1 MLSREE
7 NEALCRIG
15 PGTVMGDF
23 VRQYWMPFLPS
34 RDLPERDGR
43 PVKVKLCGED
53 LIAFRDSNG
62 QVGLLEE
69 NCPHRGANL
78 YWARNEE
85 CGLRCVYHGWKFDV
99 NGTCVDMPNEPADS
113 TFKERVRAVAYPV
126 REVNGALWTYMGPLE
141 VPPPFPPFEVTSLPA
156 EQVTPPHVM
165 LEECNWVQGLEGDID
180 SSHIDW
186 VHARLT
192 PEGGSQADR
201 PRGTYNRDRR
211 PRFEI
216 LPTEYGACYSGSR
229 VFDDEGRRW
238 HRVTQFIMPFH
249 TMIAA
254 SSPDSV
260 HLRSWVPIDDE
271 HHMLFSQ
278 TAMLNRAVT
287 DEERRQADDPFAEVG
302 GYVSRSAYEPLKR
315 YLSVPRLENEYNLD
329 IDLQKNEL
337 MFGVPFV
344 GNLQD
349 RAMTEAMGPIYKRW
363 KEHLGTTDAMVI
375 YVRRRLLDS
384 ARALRDQGQVP
395 ANVSDPRLNRV
406 RSASILLPEGES
418 WVAAT
423 EEARKSDSAAPIAWM
438 PLPV

>member
-1 MLSREE
+1 
-7 NEALCRIG
+7 
-15 PGTVMGDF
+15 
-23 VRQYWMPFLPS
+23 
-34 RDLPERDGR
+34 
-43 PVKVKLCGED
+43 
-53 LIAFRDSNG
+53 
-62 QVGLLEE
+62 
-69 NCPHRGANL
+69 
-78 YWARNEE
+78 
-85 CGLRCVYHGWKFDV
+85 
-99 NGTCVDMPNEPADS
+99 
-113 TFKERVRAVAYPV
+113 
-126 REVNGALWTYMGPLE
+126 
-141 VPPPFPPFEVTSLPA
+141 
-156 EQVTPPHVM
+156 
-165 LEECNWVQGLEGDID
+165 
-180 SSHIDW
+180 
-186 VHARLT
+186 
-192 PEGGSQADR
+192 
-201 PRGTYNRDRR
+201 
-211 PRFEI
+211 
-216 LPTEYGACYSGSR
+216 
-229 VFDDEGRRW
+229 
-238 HRVTQFIMPFH
+238 VTQFIMPFH

-254 SSPDSV
+254 SSGDSV

-271 HHMLFSQ
+271 HHMLFQQ

-329 IDLQKNEL
+329 MDLQKNEL

-384 ARALRDQGQVP
+384 ARALREQGRVP
-395 ANVSDPRLNRV
+395 ANVTDPSLNRV

-418 WVAAT
+418 WVTAT